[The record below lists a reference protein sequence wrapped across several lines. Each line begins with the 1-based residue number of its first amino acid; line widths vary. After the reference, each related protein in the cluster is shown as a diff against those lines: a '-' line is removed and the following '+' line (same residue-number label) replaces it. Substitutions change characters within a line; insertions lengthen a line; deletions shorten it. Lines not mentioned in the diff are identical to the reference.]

1 MSHSRIS
8 KARRDAIGITSYIKD
23 GLCSGRPPQFAAG
36 APQRPSNINTASK
49 DPILF
54 GIMVDN
60 AFARRI
66 NRGAVSSDP
75 TVSGRVTRI
84 VAECSGR
91 DVHLIAAQ
99 VKMPE
104 QEFRPRS
111 ARDKPV
117 RIRTELDAIGYIPP
131 KTAAQRGTIV
141 VIELKTSVGEAY
153 GDRFFS
159 TRGPVV
165 REVPGFS
172 NCLFDRHTVQV
183 LFGMHC
189 VEAYREE
196 LGVSSTDNIVGLL
209 LYSQPSGCR
218 SVLVDPA
225 ANPRHKQL
233 WDQRNTTLFSQ
244 NRINPAQRPLKTA
257 RQRRDVAF
265 KGTTWWKTKVQPWP
279 SLEARKPLEAA
290 LVKMLNKTQHFRNRF
305 NIEASEGTETNT
317 LLGGYPNVSA
327 VFDSNAK
334 DRKLFVCVVTGKY
347 ASPNAMTKKPD
358 RIREIFRSAID
369 AGEANLQTSVFV
381 VVSQTGVVQRRRT
394 AGARKPVIGWK
405 AELFKKELLS
415 SAAN

>member
-1 MSHSRIS
+1 
-8 KARRDAIGITSYIKD
+8 
-23 GLCSGRPPQFAAG
+23 
-36 APQRPSNINTASK
+36 
-49 DPILF
+49 
-54 GIMVDN
+54 MVDN

-66 NRGAVSSDP
+66 NRGVVSSDAI
-75 TVSGRVTRI
+75 VSKRVREI
-84 VAECSGR
+84 VAECSRR

-99 VKMPE
+99 VKMPV

-117 RIRTELDAIGYIPP
+117 RIRTELDAIGYIPA

-141 VIELKTSVGEAY
+141 VIELKTSVGDAY
-153 GDRFFS
+153 GDRFFNA
-159 TRGPVV
+159 RGPVV

-225 ANPRHKQL
+225 SNPRHKQL
-233 WDQRNTTLFSQ
+233 WDQRNTRLFSQ
-244 NRINPAQRPLKTA
+244 NRINPAQKPLKTA

-265 KGTTWWKTKVQPWP
+265 KGTAWWKTKVQKWP
-279 SLEARKPLEAA
+279 GLKARKPLETA
-290 LVKMLNKTQHFRNRF
+290 LVKMLNKTRNFRNTF
-305 NIEASEGTETNT
+305 NIEASEGVETNK

-327 VFDSNAK
+327 VFDSMAK

-347 ASPNAMTKKPD
+347 ASANAMTKKPD
-358 RIREIFRSAID
+358 RIREIFRSAVD
-369 AGEANLQTSVFV
+369 VGEANLQTSAFV
-381 VVSQTGVVQRRRT
+381 VVSQTGVVRRRRS
-394 AGARKPVIGWK
+394 AGADKPAVGWK
-405 AELFKKELLS
+405 AELINNRGLGP
-415 SAAN
+415 ARN